1 MGGVQKLVT
10 VVQSGL
16 AWDIKHI
23 RTQCGLTLE
32 DVCDKLRWQQSK
44 LSRMEQGQQCISQ
57 VDLGALLAIYEV
69 YGQERQRLL
78 HLTERQND
86 PGRWE
91 TNLPDAQ
98 LPRTFFRL
106 EPEAT
111 ALVAAQLMFV
121 PGLAQTA
128 DYYRTEMQAADVRPE
143 QIEGRVTE
151 RMNRRQILTRNKPPK
166 FDMILSET
174 VLRRVVGGPKIMAA
188 QLRIML
194 ELAELP
200 NVRLWVV
207 PFALIA
213 HAAFNDSFYLMDFP
227 GNKSVVQL
235 ESATSVVY
243 IEELAAISY
252 FRRRAGK
259 LLTAAL
265 NPAESTNFVATS

>member
-32 DVCDKLRWQQSK
+32 DVCDKQSK

-57 VDLGALLAIYEV
+57 VDLGALLAIYDV
-69 YGQERQRLL
+69 HGKERQRLL

-91 TNLPDAQ
+91 TNLPDTQ

-128 DYYRTEMQAADVRPE
+128 DYYRTEMQAADV
-143 QIEGRVTE
+143 
-151 RMNRRQILTRNKPPK
+151 PPA
-166 FDMILSET
+166 D
-174 VLRRVVGGPKIMAA
+174 
-188 QLRIML
+188 
-194 ELAELP
+194 
-200 NVRLWVV
+200 
-207 PFALIA
+207 
-213 HAAFNDSFYLMDFP
+213 
-227 GNKSVVQL
+227 
-235 ESATSVVY
+235 
-243 IEELAAISY
+243 
-252 FRRRAGK
+252 
-259 LLTAAL
+259 
-265 NPAESTNFVATS
+265 